1 MSTLEQTLEVFR
13 GLLADEQPADLS
25 EADAAIWA
33 YLSSVDGLRAQTEA
47 LERLCSAVSSLES
60 SSAFM
65 PRLQDDLRR
74 HRERLSE
81 QSV

>member
-1 MSTLEQTLEVFR
+1 MSTLDQTLEVFR
-13 GLLADEQPADLS
+13 GLLADEQPADLGK
-25 EADAAIWA
+25 ADAAIWS

-47 LERLCSAVSSLES
+47 LERLCSAVNNLES

-65 PRLQDDLRR
+65 PRLRDALAR

-81 QSV
+81 QPA